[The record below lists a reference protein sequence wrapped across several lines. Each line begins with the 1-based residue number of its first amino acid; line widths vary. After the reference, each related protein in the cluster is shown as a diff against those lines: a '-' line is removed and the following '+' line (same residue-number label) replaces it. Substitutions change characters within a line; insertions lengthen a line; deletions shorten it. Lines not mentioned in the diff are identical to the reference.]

1 LRGQAHSSYHPP
13 TQVPRLTL
21 GMTSL
26 ETGRAKSGCSRLL
39 NSPPSVSARRVAL
52 LLLVLLSLLA
62 SCKRKPSIPPDVV
75 ARVNDRMLTLGDF
88 KRYVER
94 NAGTDLAGLTPEV
107 ASAMLDQ
114 FVEEI
119 IVSEYAASHGV
130 EIPSDKITAAVRT
143 ESGATIIEKRDEMR
157 REKLILNLAADVPD
171 ATEDEV
177 REYYQ
182 QRQGEFRSGEEVRV
196 RQILVADEALAKDV
210 LAKLKAGTPF
220 EELSTQFSRAPNA
233 ARGGELGFV
242 RRGDV
247 PKMFEEAIFGLEAGQ
262 VSDIIRTDTS
272 FHIFRV
278 DERRAPG
285 TMDVAAAAPLIRARL
300 KEDAVRER
308 LSQIVAA
315 SRREMQIAVLT
326 RRLPFR
332 YSGTLTR
339 AEDE

>member
-1 LRGQAHSSYHPP
+1 
-13 TQVPRLTL
+13 
-21 GMTSL
+21 
-26 ETGRAKSGCSRLL
+26 
-39 NSPPSVSARRVAL
+39 VSARRVAL
-52 LLLVLLSLLA
+52 LLLVVLTLLA
-62 SCKRKPSIPPDVV
+62 SCKRKPSIPPDVI
-75 ARVNDRMLTLGDF
+75 ARVNERMLTLADF

-94 NAGTDLAGLTPEV
+94 NAGTDLGQLTPEV

-143 ESGATIIEKRDEMR
+143 EAGATIIEKRDEMR
-157 REKLILNLAADVPD
+157 REKLIVNLATDVPE
-171 ATEDEV
+171 AGEEEV

-182 QRQGEFRSGEEVRV
+182 QHQAEFRSGEEVRV
-196 RQILVADEALAKDV
+196 RQILVGDETLAKDV

-220 EELSTQFSRAPNA
+220 EELSTQISRAPNA

-247 PKMFEEAIFGLEAGQ
+247 PKMFEEAIFRLRVGEL
-262 VSDIIRTDTS
+262 SDIIRTDTS

-278 DERRAPG
+278 DERRPPG
-285 TMDVAAAAPLIRARL
+285 TMDVSEATPLIRARL
-300 KEDAVRER
+300 KEEAVRER
-308 LSQIVAA
+308 LSQIVAT
-315 SRREMQIAVLT
+315 SRRDMQIAALT

-332 YSGTLTR
+332 YSGTLPR
-339 AEDE
+339 SEDE